1 MAAGTAPG
9 LRWAKEH
16 EHGDVARHGLEVIAM
31 SINGSVEAIKTPPC
45 ERGVVLREGDQAMK
59 TLSRPSDCCAKEK
72 SFGLVP

>member
-31 SINGSVEAIKTPPC
+31 SMNASVEAIKNPA
-45 ERGVVLREGDQAMK
+45 LRA
-59 TLSRPSDCCAKEK
+59 
-72 SFGLVP
+72 GLFVA